1 MLSSLSRQV
10 KTDHQEGKKALSLK
24 PLIIGEGRAVER
36 EGLSIDAY
44 VIQTNT
50 ARWPALLES
59 SRHPIHASLYQIP
72 HHIYIVIYLQEI

>member
-36 EGLSIDAY
+36 EGLC
-44 VIQTNT
+44 
-50 ARWPALLES
+50 L
-59 SRHPIHASLYQIP
+59 
-72 HHIYIVIYLQEI
+72 